1 MYIWTCTHICGLTF
15 NTNSHVFYIC
25 FWLPTNGQFAH
36 FVHINI
42 NCFCYSTQAH
52 TVCLCVYFLLSPQS
66 GLIDACRKSVISLP
80 TAEEVMLDFVMKHTT
95 KGECPLAGNTIYMD
109 KIFLMKYMPRFVDHL
124 HYRLVDVS
132 TVKELARYACNVF

>member
-1 MYIWTCTHICGLTF
+1 MA
-15 NTNSHVFYIC
+15 S
-25 FWLPTNGQFAH
+25 FAH

-42 NCFCYSTQAH
+42 NCFCYCTQAH

-132 TVKELARYACNVF
+132 TVKELARYVRNVF

>member
-1 MYIWTCTHICGLTF
+1 MA
-15 NTNSHVFYIC
+15 N
-25 FWLPTNGQFAH
+25 FAH

-42 NCFCYSTQAH
+42 NCFCYSTKAH
-52 TVCLCVYFLLSPQS
+52 TVCLCVYFLLSQQS
-66 GLIDACRKSVISLP
+66 GLTDACRKSVISLP
-80 TAEEVMLDFVMKHTT
+80 TAEELMLDFVMKHTT

-132 TVKELARYACNVF
+132 TVKELARYAFAFKSLCTYE